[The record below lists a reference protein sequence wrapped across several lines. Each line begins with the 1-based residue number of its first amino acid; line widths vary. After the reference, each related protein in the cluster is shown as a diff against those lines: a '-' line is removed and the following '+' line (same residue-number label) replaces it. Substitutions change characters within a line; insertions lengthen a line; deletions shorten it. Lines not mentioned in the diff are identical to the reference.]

1 MAIEHVT
8 RVQEIK
14 NTQVLNLT
22 NRESL
27 NLSGV
32 NDVLNFSDT
41 QIELDTNMGLLLVKG
56 DGLKII
62 SISTEH
68 KTAELCGRVSVLEY
82 KKQREKKSFIA
93 NLLK

>member
-1 MAIEHVT
+1 MAIERVT

-14 NTQVLNLT
+14 DTQILT
-22 NRESL
+22 LSNRESL
-27 NLSGV
+27 SVSGV

-62 SISTEH
+62 SISTEN
-68 KTAELCGRVSVLEY
+68 KSAELCGRVSVLEY

-93 NLLK
+93 SLLK